1 MNTFL
6 NIDCMDK
13 DRGMPSY
20 PDKYFDLA
28 IVDPQYGIGA
38 SKPSKKP
45 ESVLQRNGGK
55 LYVASNKHK
64 QKEWDNE
71 KMPLGYF
78 TELKR
83 VSKNQIIWG
92 ENYYGIFAGG
102 RIVWDKLNGESDQ
115 FDCEIAYC
123 SMNQRTDLVYYMW
136 QGMFQGIYCG
146 KDINKALIQ
155 QGNKSLNEERIHPT
169 QKPIKL
175 YKWLLT
181 NYAKPND
188 KILDTHVGSASSLI
202 ACEDMGFEYIGFELD
217 SDYFNAANKRL
228 EQFRSQLKLAI

>member
-1 MNTFL
+1 
-6 NIDCMDK
+6 MDK

-38 SKPSKKP
+38 SNPSKKP
-45 ESVLQRNGGK
+45 ESVLQRNGSR

-71 KMPLGYF
+71 KMPSEYF

-175 YKWLLT
+175 YKWLLSK
-181 NYAKPND
+181 YAKPND

-202 ACEDMGFEYIGFELD
+202 ACEEMGFEYTGFELD